1 MGRRSE
7 GGRPPWPRGLERKR
21 LPGAEGPPEG
31 KDKDAM
37 LRSSLAAGGGA
48 VVRALLGR
56 FFVLDH
62 GVPPSRRACDVVG

>member
-31 KDKDAM
+31 KDDKDAT
-37 LRSSLAAGGGA
+37 LRSSLAAAGGP
-48 VVRALLGR
+48 LL
-56 FFVLDH
+56 LLL
-62 GVPPSRRACDVVG
+62 